1 MPPKYP
7 ALAYLIIALSLA
19 LVLPVLPL
27 LAVPGSAAAAPPG
40 PNPLLAATGEISEV
54 SSTSAISPHETNAAT
69 PEITK
74 ISQAF
79 AQLPLSFEANHGQ
92 VAEPARFLARGSG
105 YGLFLTP
112 GEVALVLK
120 PPQARKPEGFLKP
133 SGSDDPLPAIVR
145 LTLPGADP
153 TPLIVGLNE
162 LPGKSH
168 YFIGND
174 PIRWRTNLAH
184 YSRVKY
190 QAIYPGIDLIFYGR
204 QRQLEYDFV
213 VAPGTNPD
221 TIQLKFSGVDELELT
236 EQDEL
241 LLHTPQGL
249 IVQRAP
255 VIYQEIDGV
264 KQPIAGR
271 YLLKEKAADN
281 GLPLVGFVVGDY
293 DRSRPLIIDPVLSYS
308 TYLGGNLDDVGQGI
322 VVDSSGNV
330 YIAGETTSTDFPS
343 QSPFQGTKG
352 AGIDAFVAKLN
363 PSGSALLYST
373 YLGGGSDDVAYSIAI
388 DSSGNVY
395 LTGRTNS
402 GDFPTQTP
410 FQATQ
415 GGATDAFVSKLNSTG
430 SALIYST
437 YLGGN
442 DNDVGQDI
450 VADNSGNV
458 YLTGYTESTNF
469 PTQSPYQTDQALRD
483 AFVTRLNA
491 AGSALVYSTYLGGS
505 GVDNGNGIKVDSS
518 GNAYVAG
525 DTASSDF
532 PTQSPYQTDQ
542 TGQDAFVTKLNAAG
556 TALVYS
562 TYLGGSGTDQGLDLA
577 LDSSGNAYITG
588 GTASTDFPTQTPYQT
603 DQLGDDVFV
612 TKLNTTGSALVY
624 STYLGGSAT
633 DRGIG
638 ITVDGSGIVHLT
650 GQTDSSNFPL
660 QNPLQATKAAGF
672 DVFMSRLNAA
682 GSALVYSTYLGGDG
696 EDVGLDIATDSS
708 NNTYLTGYTFST
720 DFPTQSSYQINQ
732 PDRDGLVSKIAASIL
747 IVNSNNDVDD
757 GACTVAHCSLREAI
771 NAANTLPGSQTITFN
786 IPSPGPHTITP
797 NSALPAITDPVTI
810 DGSTQ
815 PGASCASWPPTLRI
829 ELNGSNA
836 GNVIGLSISAGNSTV
851 RGLVI
856 NRFLS
861 YGLGLFANGG
871 NVIEC
876 NFIGTNINGSAALG
890 NSLSGVLISDASNNS
905 IGGITASAGNLISGN
920 NSDGVSII
928 GNNATG
934 NMVQGNYIGTDAS
947 GTGTLGNN
955 NNGIY
960 IQDAHSNTIGGVTG
974 GTRNIISGN
983 GSGILINLV
992 NATGNLVQGNYIGTD
1007 VSGMADLGNSGYG
1020 VLIINAPNNIIGGT
1034 GTGARNLISGNNVGG
1049 IYINSTTATGNQVQ
1063 GNYIGTN
1070 VSGTVARGN
1079 SGPGVRIDNAPNNTI
1094 GGTIAGARNL
1104 ISGNSGEGVMI
1115 TGMVATGNQIRGN
1128 FIGTNFAGA
1137 VNLGNSYGV
1146 FISGAP
1152 GNTVGGTTAGVRNVI
1167 SGNSLDGV
1175 VINGNSATG
1184 NLIQSN
1190 FIGTDA
1196 SGSIDLGNNMAGIS
1210 IRSASNNTIGGSTAG
1225 ARNIIS
1231 GNNSDGI
1238 LIDGPTSTGNQIQGN
1253 YIGTDINGAA
1263 LGNASRGVLM
1273 SMSGPNNVIG
1283 GIGTGM
1289 GNTIAYNGDDGVL
1302 ISSANIGNVV
1312 LSNAILGNNG
1322 TGVVIVD
1329 PSGSVAVLSNTIS
1342 ANNTGLGIDL
1352 NSNGV
1357 TFNDAGDGDTGPNNL
1372 QNFPVLTSVNG
1383 SGGSTTIQGTLNS
1396 AANTTFTL
1404 QFFANSAC
1412 DPSGYG
1418 EGETFLGSA
1427 TTTTNAG
1434 GNAGFSITLPLT
1446 VSLGQ
1451 FVTATATDP
1460 ANNTSEFSQ
1469 CLQFTSADLTL
1480 TKTDSPDP
1488 VSAGA
1493 TLTYTVRLTNTGPST
1508 ANAITVTDTLP
1519 TGVTFVGAS
1528 GTGWTCSQAA
1538 SVVTCTRPSLSVG
1551 VAASIVITTTAPASS
1566 GVITN
1571 SAAVTS
1577 AVTDPTTPNT
1587 VVATTT
1593 VNAVADL
1600 TITKT
1605 DSPDPVNAGA
1615 TLTYTL
1621 RLTNTGPST
1630 ATAITMTDTLP
1641 TGVTFVGAIGTGW
1654 TCNQAAGVVTCTRPI
1669 LSVGVAPTI
1678 LITTTAPVVAG
1689 VITDTAMVTS
1699 VVTDPTTPNTVI
1711 ATTTVRAVA
1720 DLTITKSD
1728 SPDPVNAGATLTY
1741 TVRITNTG
1749 PSTANAITVTDTL
1762 LTGVTFVGASGTGW
1776 ACSQAAGI
1784 VTCTRPTL
1792 SVGAA
1797 PTIVITTTAPVS
1809 SGIITNTAVVTSA
1822 VTDSLIGNN
1831 TGTAT
1836 TTVNLAGN
1844 LIVNSANDIDDG
1856 ACTVAHCSL
1865 REAINAAN
1873 VLPDLNTITF
1883 NIPGTGP
1890 HVISIGAALPPI
1902 SNPAI
1907 IAGSTQPGAS
1917 CATLSSPAN
1926 LLIVLRGNGSPTTT
1940 INGLSITTSNS
1951 TIRGLVIG
1959 GFRAGISVT
1968 GSNNVIE
1975 CNYLGLDSNGT
1986 TATFPNIMGVEIRGL
2001 GPNNNNR
2008 IGGATL
2014 AARNVIAGNLVNIS
2028 IFDFSGDNLIQ
2039 GNYIGVNK
2047 TATAVI
2053 PGSEGGIIISGVAG
2067 NIIGGATPG
2076 AGNVIGGATTGINVS
2091 PPAPFPT
2098 LIQGNFIGTDSSGTL
2113 NLGNSG
2119 AGISTY
2125 NITTI
2130 GGVTPG
2136 TGNIIAFNGG
2146 TGVMV
2151 NGPHN
2156 PTTIRHNSIYANSG
2170 LGIDL
2175 GDNGVTLNDTG
2186 DGDIGPN
2193 GLQNFPVLSS
2203 ISHASGN
2210 ITIQGTLN
2218 SLPSQNFTLEFFA
2231 NPTCDPSNYGE
2242 GQIFLGETTVSTN
2255 SNGNAGFNVSFPSSV
2270 PEGYFV
2276 TATATDSNNNT
2287 SEFSQCVSKAQLVYL
2302 PVILRDARQPIKLS
2316 IKNETGGVLQYSIFG
2331 TSQGNITCQ
2340 NIPNGSTVFCGEFL
2354 SGAYQ
2359 TTATS
2364 TGPGCGSTTVILDFP
2379 PGICTRIV
2387 KCGAPS
2393 LWQCQP

>member
-54 SSTSAISPHETNAAT
+54 SSTSAISPHETNAVT
-69 PEITK
+69 PETTK
-74 ISQAF
+74 ISQPF
-79 AQLPLSFEANHGQ
+79 GQLPLSFEANQGQ
-92 VAEPARFLARGSG
+92 VAEPVRFLARGSG

-112 GEVALVLK
+112 GEMVLVLK
-120 PPQARKPEGFLKP
+120 PSQTPKPEGFQKP

-153 TPLIVGLNE
+153 TPLVVGLDE

-213 VAPGTNPD
+213 VMPGASPSV
-221 TIQLKFSGVDELELT
+221 ILLKFAGVDELELT
-236 EQDEL
+236 KQGEL
-241 LLHTPQGL
+241 FLHTPQGL
-249 IVQRAP
+249 IVQRTP
-255 VIYQEIDGV
+255 RIYQEIDGV

-271 YLLKEKAADN
+271 YLLKEKGADN
-281 GLPLVGFVVGDY
+281 GLPLVGFVVDDY
-293 DRSRPLIIDPVLSYS
+293 DRSRPLVIDPVLSYS
-308 TYLGGNLDDVGQGI
+308 TYLGGSLDDVGQGI
-322 VVDSSGNV
+322 GVDSSGNV
-330 YIAGETTSTDFPS
+330 YIAGETTSTDFPL
-343 QSPFQGTKG
+343 QSPFQGVKG
-352 AGIDAFVAKLN
+352 AGIDAFVTKLN

-373 YLGGGSDDVAYSIAI
+373 YLGGGSDDVAYGIAI

-395 LTGRTNS
+395 LTGRTDSAN
-402 GDFPTQTP
+402 FPTQSP
-410 FQATQ
+410 FQTTQ
-415 GGATDAFVSKLNSTG
+415 GGATDAFVSKLNPAG

-437 YLGGN
+437 YLGGG

-450 VADNSGNV
+450 VADSGGNV

-469 PTQSPYQTDQALRD
+469 PTQTPYQTDQLDRD
-483 AFVTRLNA
+483 AFVTRLNTT
-491 AGSALVYSTYLGGS
+491 GSALVYSTYLGGS

-518 GNAYVAG
+518 GNAYIAG

-532 PTQSPYQTDQ
+532 PTQTPYQTDQ

-556 TALVYS
+556 SALVYS
-562 TYLGGSGTDQGLDLA
+562 TYLGGSGADQGLDLA
-577 LDSSGNAYITG
+577 LDNSGNAYITG
-588 GTASTDFPTQTPYQT
+588 GTASTNFPTQTPYQT
-603 DQLGDDVFV
+603 NQPGDDVFV

-624 STYLGGSAT
+624 STYLGGNAT

-638 ITVDGSGIVHLT
+638 ITVDGSDIVHLT

-660 QNPLQATKAAGF
+660 QNPLQATKATGV

-682 GSALVYSTYLGGDG
+682 GNALVYSTYLGGNG
-696 EDVGLDIATDSS
+696 EDVGLDIAMDIS

-720 DFPTQSSYQINQ
+720 DFPTQTPYQNNQ
-732 PDRDGLVSKIAASIL
+732 PDRDGFVSKIAASTVV
-747 IVNSNNDVDD
+747 VNSNNDVDD

-786 IPSPGPHTITP
+786 IPGAGPHTISP
-797 NSALPAITDPVTI
+797 SSALPTITDPVTI
-810 DGSTQ
+810 DGATQ
-815 PGASCASWPPTLRI
+815 PGAGCASWPPTLQI

-836 GNVIGLSISAGNSTV
+836 GMGGVFGLLITIGNSTV

-856 NRFLS
+856 NRFS
-861 YGLGLFANGG
+861 GSGIGLYTNGS
-871 NVIEC
+871 NIIEC
-876 NFIGTNINGSAALG
+876 NFIGTDVSGTAALS
-890 NSLSGVLISDASNNS
+890 NNNSGVRIVSPGNI
-905 IGGITASAGNLISGN
+905 IGGTTTEARNLISGN
-920 NSDGVSII
+920 NNDGVII
-928 GNNATG
+928 
-934 NMVQGNYIGTDAS
+934 AS
-947 GTGTLGNN
+947 V
-955 NNGIY
+955 
-960 IQDAHSNTIGGVTG
+960 D
-974 GTRNIISGN
+974 
-983 GSGILINLV
+983 
-992 NATGNLVQGNYIGTD
+992 ATGNLVQGNFIGTD
-1007 VSGMADLGNSGYG
+1007 VTGAAILGNFFNG
-1020 VLIINAPNNIIGGT
+1020 VS
-1034 GTGARNLISGNNVGG
+1034 ISG
-1049 IYINSTTATGNQVQ
+1049 A
-1063 GNYIGTN
+1063 
-1070 VSGTVARGN
+1070 SG
-1079 SGPGVRIDNAPNNTI
+1079 NTI
-1094 GGTIAGARNL
+1094 GGTIAGARN
-1104 ISGNSGEGVMI
+1104 
-1115 TGMVATGNQIRGN
+1115 
-1128 FIGTNFAGA
+1128 
-1137 VNLGNSYGV
+1137 
-1146 FISGAP
+1146 
-1152 GNTVGGTTAGVRNVI
+1152 VI
-1167 SGNSLDGV
+1167 SGNNPAGV
-1175 VINGNSATG
+1175 FINGTSATG
-1184 NLIQSN
+1184 NLIQGN

-1196 SGSIDLGNNMAGIS
+1196 SGSIDLGNSIYGIL
-1210 IRSASNNTIGGSTAG
+1210 IASAPNNTVGGTTAG

-1231 GNNSDGI
+1231 GNNGNGI
-1238 LIDGPTSTGNQIQGN
+1238 LIDGPISAGNQIQGN
-1253 YIGTDINGAA
+1253 YTGTAINGTTA
-1263 LGNASRGVLM
+1263 LGNASRGVLL
-1273 SMSGPNNVIG
+1273 SASGSNNIIG
-1283 GIGTGM
+1283 GITAEA

-1312 LSNAILGNNG
+1312 LSNAILGNSG

-1329 PSGSVAVLSNTIS
+1329 PNGSVAVLSNTIS

-1383 SGGSTTIQGTLNS
+1383 SGGSTTIQGALNS
-1396 AANTTFTL
+1396 AANTAFTL
-1404 QFFANSAC
+1404 QFFANNAC

-1434 GNAGFSITLPLT
+1434 GNASFSVTLPVIVPT
-1446 VSLGQ
+1446 GR

-1460 ANNTSEFSQ
+1460 GNNTSEFSQ
-1469 CLQFTSADLTL
+1469 CLQYAADLV
-1480 TKTDSPDP
+1480 
-1488 VSAGA
+1488 VSK
-1493 TLTYTVRLTNTGPST
+1493 S
-1508 ANAITVTDTLP
+1508 
-1519 TGVTFVGAS
+1519 
-1528 GTGWTCSQAA
+1528 
-1538 SVVTCTRPSLSVG
+1538 
-1551 VAASIVITTTAPASS
+1551 
-1566 GVITN
+1566 
-1571 SAAVTS
+1571 
-1577 AVTDPTTPNT
+1577 
-1587 VVATTT
+1587 
-1593 VNAVADL
+1593 
-1600 TITKT
+1600 

-1630 ATAITMTDTLP
+1630 ATAITVTDTLP

-1678 LITTTAPVVAG
+1678 LITTTALVVAG
-1689 VITDTAMVTS
+1689 VITNTAVVTS

-1792 SVGAA
+1792 SVGTA
-1797 PTIVITTTAPVS
+1797 PTIIITTTAPVS
-1809 SGIITNTAVVTSA
+1809 SGVITNTAVVTSA

-1883 NIPGTGP
+1883 NIPGIGP
-1890 HVISIGAALPPI
+1890 HVIFLVAALPPI
-1902 SNPAI
+1902 NNPVI
-1907 IAGSTQPGAS
+1907 IDGSTQPGAS

-1926 LLIVLRGNGSPTTT
+1926 LPIALRGNAGGTPA
-1940 INGLSITTSNS
+1940 GLSITTHDS
-1951 TIRGLVIG
+1951 IVRGLVIG
-1959 GFRAGISVT
+1959 GFLTGISIT

-1975 CNYLGLDSNGT
+1975 CNYLGLDPNGA
-1986 TATFPNIMGVEIRGL
+1986 TATFPNIRGVEIRGL

-2008 IGGATL
+2008 IGGVTP
-2014 AARNVIAGNLVNIS
+2014 AARNVIAGNFENIN
-2028 IFDFSGDNLIQ
+2028 IFNLPIDTLIQ
-2039 GNYIGVNK
+2039 GNYIGINSM
-2047 TATAVI
+2047 ATAVI
-2053 PGSEGGIIISGVAG
+2053 PGSEVGIRISIAVGT
-2067 NIIGGATPG
+2067 IIGGATPG
-2076 AGNVIGGATTGINVS
+2076 AGNIIGGASTGIIVS
-2091 PPAPFPT
+2091 AGPAYPT
-2098 LIQGNFIGTDSSGTL
+2098 LIEGNFIGTNNSGVL

-2119 AGISTY
+2119 IGIRMDGDPG
-2125 NITTI
+2125 ITTI
-2130 GGVTPG
+2130 GGATPG
-2136 TGNIIAFNGG
+2136 AANIIAFNGSA
-2146 TGVMV
+2146 GVV
-2151 NGPHN
+2151 RTDSNYSSP
-2156 PTTIRHNSIYANSG
+2156 IRHNSIYANGG

-2175 GDNGVTLNDTG
+2175 GANGVTLNDTG
-2186 DGDIGPN
+2186 DGDMGPN

-2203 ISHASGN
+2203 ISHAGGN

-2255 SNGNAGFNVSFPSSV
+2255 SSGNAGFNVSFPSPV
-2270 PEGYFV
+2270 PDSYFV

-2287 SEFSQCVSKAQLVYL
+2287 SEFSQCISKAQLVYL

-2340 NIPNGSTVFCGEFL
+2340 NIPNGSTVFCAEFL